1 LNAPLARPEIFP
13 RQLINHQAKRVLFKY
28 GYTHRATEPN
38 SHFAGWTQT
47 VVEIAMP
54 ELPLVDGTKST
65 PYPNAHAALG
75 AQAEPARFPPKAISP
90 RTRGHLTTCLY
101 RF

>member
-1 LNAPLARPEIFP
+1 
-13 RQLINHQAKRVLFKY
+13 VLFKY

-54 ELPLVDGTKST
+54 ELPLVDGTK
-65 PYPNAHAALG
+65 PNA
-75 AQAEPARFPPKAISP
+75 ISK
-90 RTRGHLTTCLY
+90 RSCRAG
-101 RF
+101 RAG